1 MLFVFTQTAGPA
13 IAVFPPVPVPG
24 AAPQRLL
31 RGRLLQVPVGGA
43 QGRFQLGKIFR
54 AQQVVHLFPHPVTPV
69 GPASQC
75 LPGRGQVAG
84 ADGLNG
90 TVQVGGNVIGK
101 ALYLKAAVKGSGQ
114 QSGHDGKA
122 GVDPFHFQPSC
133 TVARRSF
140 FKRK

>member
-1 MLFVFTQTAGPA
+1 MQCFHLYLCPA
-13 IAVFPPVPVPG
+13 QLPKGFFGGI
-24 AAPQRLL
+24 
-31 RGRLLQVPVGGA
+31 LLQVPVGGA
-43 QGRFQLGKIFR
+43 QGRFQLSKIFR

-69 GPASQC
+69 GPAGQC
-75 LPGRGQVAG
+75 LPGRGQIAG

-122 GVDPFHFQPSC
+122 GIDPFHFRPSC